1 MSIEVVRSAKN
12 KEFNLSTSDLS
23 IGEAYLDSEGDL
35 LIVTSTS
42 DHPFN
47 REPIA
52 WYVEEGEFY
61 EMDTL
66 GHLGFKN
73 INITIHLEE

>member
-23 IGEAYLDSEGDL
+23 IGEAYLDSEGDF
-35 LIVTSTS
+35 LIITSTS
-42 DHPFN
+42 GNHSD

-52 WYVEEGEFY
+52 WHVEEGVFY
-61 EMDTL
+61 EMDVL